1 MVADALR
8 RLGSGYGGCV
18 RASAWDLA
26 VEGVEEALAGG
37 ESPSLARLGR
47 LGQLGSLPSLIAAL
61 ESGEETEPLAA
72 DFARERHSLGLSP
85 KEVVAELLV
94 VGRVLERNGRH
105 DARAA
110 LDRCL
115 VAYFGR
121 VTDELSD
128 RAARDPL
135 TGLLHHLAFHELV
148 RVETARAQRYR
159 AGLALVLLDLDDFKR
174 VNDTAG
180 HAEGDRLLRAFARA
194 LQRTIRETDY
204 AGRLGGDEF
213 AALLLQA
220 NQVAVDAF
228 LARLRGRVPPGLSFS
243 AGAAF
248 VSDGLADSEALFGL
262 ADRRLYGEKAAR
274 AA

>member
-1 MVADALR
+1 MGAL
-8 RLGSGYGGCV
+8 

-37 ESPSLARLGR
+37 DAPSLERLGR

-61 ESGEETEPLAA
+61 ESGEDPEPLAA

-94 VGRVLERNGRH
+94 VGRVLERHGETE
-105 DARAA
+105 AREA

-115 VAYFGR
+115 LAYFGR
-121 VTDELSD
+121 ITDDLSD

-135 TGLLHHLAFHELV
+135 TGLLHHRAFHELV

-159 AGLALVLLDLDDFKR
+159 GRLALVLLDLDGFKH

-180 HAEGDRLLRAFARA
+180 HQEGDRLLRAFARGLA
-194 LQRTIRETDY
+194 RTARETDSV
-204 AGRLGGDEF
+204 GRVGGDEF

-220 NQVAVDAF
+220 DAGSVSAF
-228 LARLRGRVPPGLSFS
+228 LARLRRRVPPGLEFS

-248 VSDGLADSEALFGL
+248 VGDGPADSEGLFGL
-262 ADRRLYGEKAAR
+262 ADRRLYDSKATR